1 MMSRWHGK
9 ISVRAKEGVLLPMSD
24 NDSDLVN
31 VLTLVTH
38 ERQACDRGWWSS
50 LARCYTPEATIQTS
64 WFDGTAVEYIELS
77 KRVFDHTPSNH
88 RLGLPVLDVNDARAI
103 VEAPMTIEMR
113 GTFRGVEVDVTAH
126 LRMLHRTEKK
136 DGDWRSAASV
146 AIFDHDM
153 MTPAVPGAT
162 PTLTPDDLKGT
173 RPSYCV
179 LSLWMRERGYTVAAD
194 RYGVD
199 RPAELTALYDDA
211 YAWAALP
218 R

>member
-1 MMSRWHGK
+1 
-9 ISVRAKEGVLLPMSD
+9 VLLPMSD
-24 NDSDLVN
+24 RDVSDLVS

-38 ERQACDRGWWSS
+38 ERQARDRGWWSS
-50 LARCYTPEATIQTS
+50 LARCYTPTATVQTS

-77 KRVFDHTPSNH
+77 KRAFDHTPSTH
-88 RLGLPVLDVNDARAI
+88 RLGLPVIDVDNARGI

-113 GTFRGVEVDVTAH
+113 GIFRGVEVDVTAY
-126 LRMLHRTEKK
+126 LRMLHRVEQR
-136 DGDWRSAASV
+136 DGDWRFAKSV
-146 AIFDHDM
+146 PIFDHDT
-153 MTPAVPGAT
+153 MTPAIPGAS
-162 PTLTPDDLKGT
+162 PTLTPEDFEDT
-173 RPSYCV
+173 RPSYRM
-179 LSLWMRERGYTVAAD
+179 LSLWMRERGYTIAGD